1 MSEVIASAFE
11 LFLHLQKNG
20 ITPELV
26 PIGTLKSAG
35 LQSWLIA
42 IVKSLTAMPL
52 TDCKFACGL
61 ATA

>member
-1 MSEVIASAFE
+1 MSEVIVSAFE

-26 PIGTLKSAG
+26 PIGTLKTAG
-35 LQSWLIA
+35 LQSRLIA

-52 TDCKFACGL
+52 IDCKFPWGL
-61 ATA
+61 ASA